1 MSESSGL
8 PLEGVRILAVEQM
21 QAMPFGTQLLAR
33 MGADVVKVE
42 HPTRGE
48 SGRASAPSITDVDG
62 RSLRL
67 QTLLLCS
74 KDSETLIYWYAGL
87 RLLDVAGATAS
98 RLSSLNT

>member
-1 MSESSGL
+1 MTETPMPEDQSQ

-48 SGRASAPSITDVDG
+48 SGRASAPTIRDV
-62 RSLRL
+62 
-67 QTLLLCS
+67 
-74 KDSETLIYWYAGL
+74 
-87 RLLDVAGATAS
+87 
-98 RLSSLNT
+98 